1 MTKETEEVS
10 GYGCSGKG
18 RQKMERL
25 YEVIPPAGQ
34 PGGLIAPAC
43 CRYDRKT
50 ELSLLEAGYTIRLQ
64 GKKITKTE
72 IRKEVKEK

>member
-1 MTKETEEVS
+1 MV
-10 GYGCSGKG
+10 YA
-18 RQKMERL
+18 

-34 PGGLIAPAC
+34 SGGLIAPAS

-50 ELSLLEAGYTIRLQ
+50 ELSLLEAGYTIRLH

-72 IRKEVKEK
+72 IRKEVKGK